1 MKLLSVHLLIKKE
14 LLQYIYMKTG
24 TKDGEWE
31 VQIVHDGY
39 NLFPILEKE
48 Q

>member
-1 MKLLSVHLLIKKE
+1 
-14 LLQYIYMKTG
+14 MKTG

-39 NLFPILEKE
+39 SFFPMLEKE